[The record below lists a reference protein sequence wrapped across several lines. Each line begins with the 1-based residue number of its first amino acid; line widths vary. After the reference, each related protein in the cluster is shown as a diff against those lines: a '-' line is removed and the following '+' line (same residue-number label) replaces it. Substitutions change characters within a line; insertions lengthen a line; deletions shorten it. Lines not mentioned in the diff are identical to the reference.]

1 MRFDK
6 LKFRFGALKHHFLQR
21 DLSLFNLSRSCYRG
35 DLSRSV
41 PFIMCGHPNM
51 DFFQALVVSIFNT
64 NPRSICLLMI
74 FEDSGQAPS
83 ISPHLIHG
91 MSHFEMSG
99 HDTKVDSFDLI
110 LPPN

>member
-1 MRFDK
+1 
-6 LKFRFGALKHHFLQR
+6 
-21 DLSLFNLSRSCYRG
+21 
-35 DLSRSV
+35 
-41 PFIMCGHPNM
+41 M
-51 DFFQALVVSIFNT
+51 DFFQALVASIFNT

-83 ISPHLIHG
+83 IFPHLIHG
-91 MSHFEMSG
+91 MPHFEMSG